1 MADGG
6 DTSTGSCTPT
16 TIMMGKHRPRC
27 ITWFWQFCR
36 WPVSHPLPL
45 RCPEPLSITISN
57 LTKGTS
63 FRITSSSNGTDCMN
77 LNEFFMD
84 AFGTQTFS
92 KRNMKAGFSFISG
105 HGCPLLQVSPN
116 IGDGHKMAPAKAS
129 ASPACRSQRSPDWRQ
144 RDERHPAPVRLLATD
159 LDQRP
164 VLQCRGHPF
173 LRAGLLPKI
182 WDRSRPQTA
191 QVPNH

>member
-16 TIMMGKHRPRC
+16 SIMMGKHRPRC

-92 KRNMKAGFSFISG
+92 KRNMKAGFSFMSG
-105 HGCPLLQVSPN
+105 HAGPQLQVSPN
-116 IGDGHKMAPAKAS
+116 IGDGHKTAPAIDANG
-129 ASPACRSQRSPDWRQ
+129 PQRLARIVGGT
-144 RDERHPAPVRLLATD
+144 AMRLI
-159 LDQRP
+159 
-164 VLQCRGHPF
+164 V
-173 LRAGLLPKI
+173 
-182 WDRSRPQTA
+182 
-191 QVPNH
+191 VM